1 MAILGSLPREDSIP
15 VGRTVLVAGSVA
27 TVVALMVAGTV
38 YLSML
43 GHGHSFARLMGWQ
56 LGSWGFWALASP
68 WVLRAGEDLA
78 GAGPLAGRLRRPLFL
93 GLLTMA
99 GNVVTGAAAM
109 AWLVPFHPLPPTTFR
124 AAILSQFP
132 TFFTIDAL
140 VLGLLLTGGCAYS
153 GLRRARQLD
162 LRESRL
168 EAELARAQLD
178 ALRLEIQPH
187 FLFNTLNS
195 ISALIRLKDHD
206 GALRMLLGLGDL
218 MRAAVEQPKHHLV
231 PLSEELAF
239 VKRYV
244 DLQRV
249 RFADRLHVSY
259 DVDEDCAGLAV
270 PAFMVQP
277 LVENALRHGAAPRP
291 GLCHVQIGARAEHDR
306 LRLWV
311 TDDGAGL
318 PHGFDL
324 ARNAGTGLS
333 NIRSRLAQLYG
344 AAATLG
350 VRAAP
355 AAGTVVEIEMPAPTP
370 TRAIAGAA

>member
-1 MAILGSLPREDSIP
+1 MDMPGAGGRGGALPLGP
-15 VGRTVLVAGSVA
+15 TWLVAGSIA
-27 TVVALMVAGTV
+27 TVVTLMVAGTV

-43 GHGHSFARLMGWQ
+43 GHGHSFARLLAWQ
-56 LGSWGFWALASP
+56 WGSWGFWALASP
-68 WVLRAGEDLA
+68 LALRVGEDLA
-78 GAGPLAGRLRRPLFL
+78 GTGPWRARLRRPALL
-93 GLLTMA
+93 GVLLLSA
-99 GNVVTGAAAM
+99 NAVIGAAAM
-109 AWLVPFHPLPPTTFR
+109 VWVVPFHPLPPPTFR
-124 AAILSQFP
+124 AAFLGQFP
-132 TFFTIDAL
+132 AFFAIDTL
-140 VLGLLLTGGCAYS
+140 VLGLLLTAGCAYS
-153 GLRRARQLD
+153 GVRRARQLD

-218 MRAAVEQPKHHLV
+218 MRAAVEQPKHHHV

-249 RFADRLHVSY
+249 RFADRLQVSY
-259 DVDEDCAGLAV
+259 EVDEDCADLAV
-270 PAFMVQP
+270 PAFMLQP

-291 GLCHVQIGARAEHDR
+291 GLCHVRIGARAEHGR

-311 TDDGAGL
+311 SDDGVGL
-318 PHGFDL
+318 PRGFDL
-324 ARNAGTGLS
+324 ERDAGTGLG
-333 NIRSRLAQLYG
+333 NTRSRLAQLYG
-344 AAATLG
+344 SAATLD
-350 VRAAP
+350 VRALP
-355 AAGTVVEIEMPAPTP
+355 AAGTTVEIAMPAPAP
-370 TRAIAGAA
+370 ARAVVGAA